1 MLIAGIDEAGYGP
14 KLGPMVVATVPI
26 GVDAGAP
33 LAVDAGDVNKAAEAA
48 RKALTS
54 LPVKVIDSKKLFS
67 PKKGLHKLE
76 LSALSLLGASGQ
88 QPQTVGALVEAVAPT
103 YSQDIQLLPWYREVW
118 QSPLPL
124 ASSADEVGESAEAVK
139 SALAESGVSIL
150 PPQVVA
156 LDEKS
161 LNRLW
166 RREPN
171 KERASFAAFRDLTK
185 RLVDSKS
192 GALHLTMDQQGGR
205 TNYLPWLCDC
215 WPGEMPSHHR
225 DGDCGCYHLDGP
237 NLHLFVAPRADSNY
251 PEVAAASIIAKYLR
265 EALMTGFYKFW
276 REQSVEPADGYGG
289 SHRDFMV
296 RAEPKMRE
304 LGLTYDDILR
314 LR

>member
-1 MLIAGIDEAGYGP
+1 MIVAGIDEAGYGP
-14 KLGPMVVATVPI
+14 KLGPMVVATVP
-26 GVDAGAP
+26 
-33 LAVDAGDVNKAAEAA
+33 LAVDARDVNKAALAA
-48 RKALTS
+48 RKALSS
-54 LPVKVIDSKKLFS
+54 LPVRVVDSKKLFS
-67 PKKGLHKLE
+67 PRKGLHQLE

-88 QPQTVGALVEAVAPT
+88 QPQTVGTLVDTVAPV
-103 YSQDIQLLPWYREVW
+103 YSRDIQSLPWYKVLW

-124 ASSADEVGESAEAVK
+124 ASTADEVGESAEAVK
-139 SALAESGVSIL
+139 SALAESGVGIL
-150 PPQVVA
+150 PPHVVA

-185 RLVDSKS
+185 RLTDGKS

-225 DGDCGCYHLDGP
+225 DGVCNCYRLDGP
-237 NLHLFVAPRADSNY
+237 DLHLFVAPRADSDY

-276 REQSVEPADGYGG
+276 QEHSVEPADGYGG
-289 SHRDFMV
+289 SHRDFMERV
-296 RAEPKMRE
+296 EPKMRE